1 MKEVPIHQK
10 YLLTIT
16 EAAAYFGIGEHS
28 LRRLADDSRDADW
41 LFHVGN
47 RTLIKR
53 QKFEKI
59 LDRQDSI

>member
-1 MKEVPIHQK
+1 MKEVPIPQK

-28 LRRLADDSRDADW
+28 LRRLVDDNKDANW
-41 LFHVGN
+41 LFRIGN

-53 QKFEKI
+53 QKLEEV
-59 LDRQDSI
+59 LDAQDAI

>member
-1 MKEVPIHQK
+1 MKEVPISQK

-28 LRRLADDSRDADW
+28 LRKLIDGNRDAGW
-41 LFHVGN
+41 LLRVGN

-53 QKFEKI
+53 HKLEEI
-59 LDRQDSI
+59 LDGQDAI

>member
-28 LRRLADDSRDADW
+28 LRRLADDNRGAGW
-41 LFHVGN
+41 LLRSGN

-53 QKFEKI
+53 QKLEEI
-59 LDRQDSI
+59 LDGQDAI